1 MTEQEQANVDAF
13 LWTIRYSEGTTG
25 ERGYQTIYG
34 YEYFDS
40 YADHPRRIVHKG
52 AYTSSA
58 AGAYQIM
65 PMTWDTVIQPAL
77 HLPDFSP
84 ESQDKAAVYLIKYR
98 GALDHVK
105 NGNFDEAVRKCAKE
119 WASLPGSPYGQPV
132 RTLAEV
138 RAVYESHGG
147 TFA

>member
-1 MTEQEQANVDAF
+1 MTDQEQANVTAF
-13 LWTIRYSEGTTG
+13 LWMIRYAEGTTG
-25 ERGYQTIYG
+25 PMGYQTIYG
-34 YEYFDS
+34 YEYFDD

-52 AYTSSA
+52 GISSSA

-65 PMTWDTVIQPAL
+65 PATWDTVIQPAL

-84 ESQDKAAVYLIKYR
+84 QSQDQAAVYLLKYR

-105 NGNFDEAVRKCAKE
+105 AGRFEDALRKCAKE

-132 RTLAEV
+132 RTLADV
-138 RAVYESHGG
+138 RQAYSEAGG
-147 TFA
+147 NVA